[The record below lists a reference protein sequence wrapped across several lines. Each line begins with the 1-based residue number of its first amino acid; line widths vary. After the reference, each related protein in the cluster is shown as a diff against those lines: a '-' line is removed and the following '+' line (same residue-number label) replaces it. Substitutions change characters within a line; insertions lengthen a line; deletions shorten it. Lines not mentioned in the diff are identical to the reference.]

1 MKAEVFVQK
10 IHDLGIHTIT
20 GVPDST
26 LKFLCGYISDAGKDI
41 FENHIVTENEGA
53 SIGIA
58 IGEYLSTGNPACVYM
73 QNSGLGNTV
82 NPITSLANMDVYGI
96 PMLMIIGW
104 RGEPGTKD
112 EPQHKFMGKVTIP
125 MLEVLDIPYGVVGA
139 ETTEEELRAFLESA
153 KDAFASNRQ
162 YALIIKKETFDK
174 REEVIYENG
183 YSLLREY
190 AVERIVKWLQPEDF
204 VVSTTGKISRE
215 LYEQSN
221 MISGN
226 HRQVFMTV
234 GGMGYAS
241 MIAYQLAKRKA
252 DHRVIC
258 LDGDGAVLM
267 HMGSLAVIGRHPAD
281 NLVHICLN
289 NEAHESVGGMP
300 TGAEGAMY
308 AQIAHGCGYKK
319 AYRVTKE
326 EELELALEQIRASSE
341 MVFLEVCVTIGSRS
355 TLGRPIETAKENKA
369 VFMEYVKGLD
379 RKE

>member
-1 MKAEVFVQK
+1 
-10 IHDLGIHTIT
+10 
-20 GVPDST
+20 
-26 LKFLCGYISDAGKDI
+26 
-41 FENHIVTENEGA
+41 
-53 SIGIA
+53 
-58 IGEYLSTGNPACVYM
+58 
-73 QNSGLGNTV
+73 
-82 NPITSLANMDVYGI
+82 
-96 PMLMIIGW
+96 
-104 RGEPGTKD
+104 
-112 EPQHKFMGKVTIP
+112 
-125 MLEVLDIPYGVVGA
+125 
-139 ETTEEELRAFLESA
+139 
-153 KDAFASNRQ
+153 
-162 YALIIKKETFDK
+162 
-174 REEVIYENG
+174 
-183 YSLLREY
+183 
-190 AVERIVKWLQPEDF
+190 
-204 VVSTTGKISRE
+204 
-215 LYEQSN
+215 
-221 MISGN
+221 
-226 HRQVFMTV
+226 MTV